1 MRDAMKDDNT
11 VAFIAKHQPAFE
23 AIKQAFE
30 QQMHVI
36 RSGRMQQ
43 LMQQPVPID
52 IPGQIQKLAE
62 LKNQRILAE
71 QEFQHRARII
81 ITFIAGIESCFLLLE
96 KSLAK
101 RCLYESNR

>member
-1 MRDAMKDDNT
+1 MKDDNT

-52 IPGQIQKLAE
+52 IPGQIQTC
-62 LKNQRILAE
+62 
-71 QEFQHRARII
+71 RA
-81 ITFIAGIESCFLLLE
+81 
-96 KSLAK
+96 
-101 RCLYESNR
+101 